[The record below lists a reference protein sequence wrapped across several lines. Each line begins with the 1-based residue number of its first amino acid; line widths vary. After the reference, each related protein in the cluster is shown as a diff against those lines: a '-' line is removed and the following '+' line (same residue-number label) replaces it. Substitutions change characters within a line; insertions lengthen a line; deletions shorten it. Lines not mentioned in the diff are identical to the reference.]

1 MKSGLK
7 ESGFTLNE
15 FLIVIA
21 IIGILAA
28 IAVPN
33 FIAMQNRAR
42 DAKREASVLVDMQD
56 VQIAMEDYALLH
68 GGTYPTTVAELL
80 TVMPRGLL
88 PNSFSRHRIEPSNGD
103 HDGAVLF
110 SSNGESYQIRGRGRD
125 GRLLE
130 DVLIPDVAEI
140 HPTGMTSAQ

>member
-1 MKSGLK
+1 VRSGLK
-7 ESGFTLNE
+7 EGGFTLAE
-15 FLIVIA
+15 LVIVVV

-28 IAVPN
+28 IAIPN

-42 DAKREASVLVDMQD
+42 DAKLEASVLVDMQD
-56 VQIAMEDYALLH
+56 IQIAAEDYALLH

-125 GRLLE
+125 GRLLD
-130 DVLIPDVAEI
+130 DVLIPDVAET
-140 HPTGMTSAQ
+140 HPTGITSTQ